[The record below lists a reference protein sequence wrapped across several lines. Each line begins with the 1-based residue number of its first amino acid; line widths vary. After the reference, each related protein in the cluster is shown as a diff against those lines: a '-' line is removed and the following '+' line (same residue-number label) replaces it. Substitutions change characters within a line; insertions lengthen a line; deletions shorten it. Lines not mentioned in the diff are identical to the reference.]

1 MADGVD
7 AADHV
12 RVVDLA
18 PVLRGERDRGA
29 VGVLDQEGRRLGLA
43 GERTGRQGVG
53 EVRAGRVHDAVHA
66 QAVPRRPPGD
76 PLARLVTGRTRQTR
90 QLRPGY
96 GLGFR
101 RHWFGHGVDAADH
114 DDPREAS
121 VREC

>member
-1 MADGVD
+1 MVMHGQPLLVFMALLCVFESEAVGYGVCCGLADGVG

-43 GERTGRQGVG
+43 GERAGRQGVG

-66 QAVPRRPPGD
+66 
-76 PLARLVTGRTRQTR
+76 
-90 QLRPGY
+90 
-96 GLGFR
+96 
-101 RHWFGHGVDAADH
+101 
-114 DDPREAS
+114 
-121 VREC
+121 